1 MAGVRK
7 DLTRSLYLYGTAV
20 LVLFGALMA
29 GIMTG
34 NESRHLKRL
43 VDQQLTDLADRSAA
57 LIERTIEFEPANM
70 ARLAM
75 TGSADANFVARFSQM
90 MSTQRTRAELA
101 EVLVLGGDGA
111 VFWSS
116 NATRAVGAQI
126 PGLEP
131 STGEGGLE
139 LVSLPIDSVP
149 SRMAVLAIAG
159 SNWRVAAAQ
168 PAAQRVDR
176 AGSLVLI
183 SILLFTLGG
192 ILTLWLLA
200 RWLDR
205 RLLRPLLAAE
215 EVATRVAQGNL
226 SATMSATAGEA
237 ATEGNQLLRAI
248 AAMVEALRT
257 LVGAIRGASSEAAA
271 MAEQISA
278 ATEEM
283 SASTQEVA
291 STTADLTDR
300 ATKQAGVVRL
310 AADDARKIL
319 GIAQALATGAA
330 QAAERNGAL
339 ARLARAHREQLDRST
354 TELAK
359 LTEEVELGAEEAELL
374 ATSSEEIEK
383 FITQTKAIA
392 KQTHMLALNAAIEA
406 ARAGGEGRGFSV
418 VAEEVRKLAGQ
429 AAQAATSTSE
439 TVQSVLARVQTA
451 RERLLRL
458 AQGGIA
464 ARDAAQAAAEGLRT
478 VAEDADANDQWTQA
492 ISASADDVR
501 ILIDGIAG
509 RMKEV
514 SAGTEE
520 YAAAAEQIAAAAQ
533 ELNASTEEIAS
544 SAGHLA
550 DAAERLTNAVGGFRV
565 S

>member
-29 GIMTG
+29 GIMNG
-34 NESRHLKRL
+34 NESRHLRRGLDEQL
-43 VDQQLTDLADRSAA
+43 VGLADRSAA
-57 LIERTIEFEPANM
+57 LLEQALEYQPGTM
-70 ARLAM
+70 ARLAAP
-75 TGSADANFVARFSQM
+75 GAASADAASTINKLLSTSRTEADM
-90 MSTQRTRAELA
+90 MEIA
-101 EVLVLGGDGA
+101 VLGGNGA
-111 VFWSS
+111 VLWSS
-116 NATRAVGAQI
+116 RPATAIGSQI
-126 PGLEP
+126 SGLEAA
-131 STGEGGLE
+131 TGRSE
-139 LVSLPIDSVP
+139 LQLLNLALNGVA
-149 SRMAVLAIAG
+149 SRAAVLPVAG
-159 SNWRVAAAQ
+159 SNWRVVSSAPQAE
-168 PAAQRVDR
+168 RVDLT
-176 AGSLVLI
+176 GNLVLF
-183 SILLFTLGG
+183 SILIFTVGG
-192 ILTLWLLA
+192 IITLWLLG

-205 RLLRPLLAAE
+205 RILRPLLVAE
-215 EVATRVAQGNL
+215 EVATQVAQGNL
-226 SATMSATAGEA
+226 SANVTEIDAAGA
-237 ATEGNQLLRAI
+237 EGNRLLRAI
-248 AAMVEALRT
+248 AAMVRALQT

-271 MAEQISA
+271 MAEEISA
-278 ATEEM
+278 ATQEM

-300 ATKQAGVVRL
+300 ASKQAGVVRL
-310 AADDARKIL
+310 AANDASKIL
-319 GIAQALATGAA
+319 GIAEALASGATQAA
-330 QAAERNGAL
+330 QRNAALAAL
-339 ARLARAHREQLDRST
+339 ARSHREQLDRST

-439 TVQSVLARVQTA
+439 TVQSVLARVHTA

-458 AQGGIA
+458 AQGGIV
-464 ARDAAQAAAEGLRT
+464 ARDAAQAAALGLRT

-520 YAAAAEQIAAAAQ
+520 YAAAAQQ
-533 ELNASTEEIAS
+533 LNASTEEIAS

-565 S
+565 T